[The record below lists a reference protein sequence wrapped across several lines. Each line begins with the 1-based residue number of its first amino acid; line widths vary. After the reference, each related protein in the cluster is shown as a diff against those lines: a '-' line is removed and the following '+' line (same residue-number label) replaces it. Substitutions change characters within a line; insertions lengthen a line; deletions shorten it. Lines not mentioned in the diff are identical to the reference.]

1 MSTLEVAPPAT
12 TARHSAPA
20 RRVPP
25 WLEAVGLLLAPG
37 LVALLL
43 RTPPMSVGL
52 QTRWT
57 MVDPNFYTAYARHGA
72 DLLDRFGADD
82 YFWVRLG
89 QILPARL
96 ASAAFGD
103 VGGFVV
109 LRYVFAL
116 VAIVPAYLW
125 LRHRSRAV
133 GALAVVVVLTS
144 PVVLMAWGSDYPDG
158 AALAYLLAGLPLL
171 VLPATGTRRVVVRAL
186 AGLAL
191 GLAVHAHPAAFPL
204 VAAALL
210 AVLASGFSR
219 HAGVRRARGRRV
231 AVDLALVVGG
241 IVVATLLMVLG
252 ALVLYGRAD
261 LLGPTIDQLTRLQR
275 PDQVRLWHSST
286 WAWAQ
291 RATYLLVPAVVV
303 LAWVGV
309 CVRRRRTLGERP
321 PRDEAVV
328 VLATALGSLAF
339 LAIQAGTG
347 FTLEYYFY
355 SSLLWAGACLKTVLV
370 LARLSSSR
378 WTAGLVLGLAVLQS
392 VTGPLRFG
400 VVPSGLVVAALVV
413 AVAVVG
419 GALAGAWWRIGAT
432 VVVALGLLLL
442 TTGQPRSS
450 YAPGQVRYPL
460 PDYGAVTGQPDLSRL
475 SSYATMTSVADAV
488 PPADVPALT
497 WVEPPAAGSLPDEVP
512 SRAAAQYLGPAHGL
526 SSTMPTLSASDR
538 RKLDAARG
546 AQVVLLGARGEF
558 GPALQA
564 LAPWSPV
571 LERETV
577 VNGTLHVTV
586 LRLR

>member
-1 MSTLEVAPPAT
+1 MSTLEVAPPT
-12 TARHSAPA
+12 TPARHAAPA

-72 DLLDRFGADD
+72 DLIERFGADD

-96 ASAAFGD
+96 ASLAFGD

-125 LRHRSRAV
+125 LRRRSPAV
-133 GALAVVVVLTS
+133 GALAVVVILTS

-171 VLPATGTRRVVVRAL
+171 VLPATGRRRIVVRAL

-210 AVLASGFSR
+210 AVLASAFSR

-231 AVDLALVVGG
+231 VVDLAAAVGG
-241 IVVATLLMVLG
+241 IVVATLLMVLA
-252 ALVLYGRAD
+252 ALLLYGRAD
-261 LLGPTIDQLTRLQR
+261 LLGPTFDQLTRLQR

-291 RATYLLVPAVVV
+291 RATYLLVPPVVV
-303 LAWVGV
+303 LAWAWLQL
-309 CVRRRRTLGERP
+309 RRLGERP

-328 VLATALGSLAF
+328 VLATGLGSLAF
-339 LAIQAGTG
+339 LVIQAGTG

-355 SSLLWAGACLKTVLV
+355 SSLLWAGACLTTVLV
-370 LARLSSSR
+370 LARLSSSW
-378 WTAGLVLGLAVLQS
+378 WTVAAVLGLAVLQS

-400 VVPSGLVVAALVV
+400 AVPVGLAVAALVV
-413 AVAVVG
+413 VVAAVGSAT
-419 GALAGAWWRIGAT
+419 AGTAGRIGA
-432 VVVALGLLLL
+432 VVFVALGLLLL
-442 TTGQPRSS
+442 TTGQPVSS
-450 YAPGQVRYPL
+450 YAAGQVRYPL
-460 PDYGAVTGQPDLSRL
+460 PDYGAVTGRPDLSRL
-475 SSYATMTSVADAV
+475 SIYATMASVVDAV
-488 PPADVPALT
+488 PPAGVPALT
-497 WVEPPAAGSLPDEVP
+497 WVEPPVSGSLPDEIP
-512 SRAAAQYLGPAHGL
+512 SRAAAQFLGTAHGL

-538 RKLDAARG
+538 RKLDTSPG
-546 AQVVLLGARGEF
+546 AQVVLLGSRGGF
-558 GPALQA
+558 GPAVEA

-577 VNGTLHVTV
+577 LDGTLHVTV